1 MPSPNC
7 QYPVATDH
15 YMNAFKPRETLTE
28 QVARHIENLI
38 AFGQLRSGERIYE
51 GAMAKQMDVSHGSIR
66 EGLLLLE
73 KRHLVRNVP
82 RKGAFVTP
90 LDEFFV
96 RSLYETLELY
106 LTHTGR
112 KLVRN
117 QQPEDIER
125 LESLYDRMQA
135 CFQRNDL
142 MAFLELG
149 IEYTQASLAYADN
162 YFIVA
167 AIDDLWPSA
176 KRCAFVAFQEGG
188 NRVLEDNLLHMSQSI
203 RAIRD
208 RDEERL
214 AGILHRFALQQCQQ
228 VLDAINKRA
237 G

>member
-1 MPSPNC
+1 
-7 QYPVATDH
+7 
-15 YMNAFKPRETLTE
+15 MNAFKPRETLTE

-90 LDEFFV
+90 LDEYFV

-112 KLVRN
+112 KLVRHL
-117 QQPEDIER
+117 QPEDMAR
-125 LESLYDRMQA
+125 LESLYEQMQA
-135 CFQRNDL
+135 CYRKNDL

-149 IEYTQASLAYADN
+149 IEYTKASLAYADN
-162 YFIVA
+162 YFIVS

-188 NRVLEDNLLHMSQSI
+188 NRVIEDNLSHMEQSI
-203 RAIRD
+203 SAIKD
-208 RDEERL
+208 RDEDRL
-214 AGILHRFALQQCQQ
+214 ADILHRYALQQCQQ
-228 VLDAINKRA
+228 VLTAIEKTGSRTA
-237 G
+237 

>member
-1 MPSPNC
+1 
-7 QYPVATDH
+7 
-15 YMNAFKPRETLTE
+15 MNAFQPRETLTE

-51 GAMAKQMDVSHGSIR
+51 GAMAKDMDVSHGSIR

-82 RKGAFVTP
+82 RKGAFVTT
-90 LDEFFV
+90 LDEYFV

-112 KLVRN
+112 KLIR
-117 QQPEDIER
+117 QWQPADMER
-125 LESLYDRMQA
+125 LELLYARMKT
-135 CFQRNDL
+135 CFETSDL

-149 IEYTQASLAYADN
+149 IEYTKASLVYADN

-176 KRCAFVAFQEGG
+176 KRCAFVAFQRGG
-188 NRVLEDNLLHMSQSI
+188 SHVFEDNLAHMQESI
-203 RAIRD
+203 QAIKD
-208 RDEERL
+208 RDEDRL
-214 AGILHRFALQQCQQ
+214 TAILHRYAIQQCQQ
-228 VLDAINKRA
+228 VLDAIAVIEKQDA
-237 G
+237 

>member
-1 MPSPNC
+1 
-7 QYPVATDH
+7 
-15 YMNAFKPRETLTE
+15 MNAFRPRETLTE

-51 GAMAKQMDVSHGSIR
+51 GAMAKDMDVSHGSIR

-82 RKGAFVTP
+82 RKGAFVTT
-90 LDEFFV
+90 LDEYFV

-112 KLVRN
+112 KLV
-117 QQPEDIER
+117 QQWQPADMER
-125 LESLYDRMQA
+125 LESLYARMKS
-135 CFQRNDL
+135 CFETSDL
-142 MAFLELG
+142 MAFLKLG
-149 IEYTQASLAYADN
+149 IEYTKASLVYADN

-176 KRCAFVAFQEGG
+176 KRCAFVAFQRGG
-188 NRVLEDNLLHMSQSI
+188 SHVFEDNLAHMQESI
-203 RAIRD
+203 QAIKD

-214 AGILHRFALQQCQQ
+214 TAILHRYAMQQCQQ
-228 VLDAINKRA
+228 VLDAIAVIEKQDA
-237 G
+237 